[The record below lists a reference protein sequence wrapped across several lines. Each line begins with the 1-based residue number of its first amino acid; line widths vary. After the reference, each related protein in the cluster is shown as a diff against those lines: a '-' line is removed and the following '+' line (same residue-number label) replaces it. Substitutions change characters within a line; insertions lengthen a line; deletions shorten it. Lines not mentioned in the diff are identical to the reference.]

1 MLHPSTP
8 GLVEL
13 TGKWLILW
21 KSFWQTAALAFAK
34 LQLENLVDSSI
45 CSMQRRHWQLH
56 IDVIQE
62 RPRNVIETFNDLD
75 WSGVGDMKSTSSAVH
90 MLMVQSIVLCAII
103 YCRNN
108 TLCAH
113 PFASDTL
120 DTSTDSA
127 ANMKGSHFGRQQKRA
142 ALLDGSANFDSQ
154 KFS

>member
-1 MLHPSTP
+1 LIGCLCFGDQF
-8 GLVEL
+8 GLKMKTCKGVTFMEL
-13 TGKWLILW
+13 
-21 KSFWQTAALAFAK
+21 Q
-34 LQLENLVDSSI
+34 
-45 CSMQRRHWQLH
+45 

-62 RPRNVIETFNDLD
+62 RPRNVIETSNDLD

-127 ANMKGSHFGRQQKRA
+127 ANMKGSHFGRQQKRG
-142 ALLDGSANFDSQ
+142 ALLNGSANFDSQ